1 MKTVHTIGID
11 FGTANSCVAY
21 ATYLDRGNGDVDPN
35 PIHRAEVIPFYGRDT
50 IPTAIH
56 AGDGRA
62 QAPCFGV
69 PAEERATLDPKRF
82 YSGFKLYL
90 GRPDTG
96 PNAYLLAKHF
106 FNYLKQRVSDFVP
119 MNNLGPDERV
129 ETIVGHPVQWNAD
142 QREATLKAAEEAGFP
157 NVSLEEES
165 LAALYCHVFDERSGL
180 RPRTGSHVMTIDMGG
195 GTTDFAFLQ
204 IPQEADGRPT
214 STPVHPQPEGGRS
227 YGGRDLDLIV
237 LSYLSRNWDP
247 EVVQQKGRALM
258 QEVRRFKEGF
268 SNALTDGAFEY
279 EAMILVGNVPRR
291 ERLSRQEFEHI
302 AGAYIRYYEVLVRE
316 ALKEAGLRPE
326 EVAHLILTGG
336 HSRWY
341 FVERTLSKIFPHL
354 FVGHRT
360 MFRHSHPEQSVA
372 RGLACVPLAKSSK
385 GGFMAPKRRAAH
397 PVWLHVPGDGSST
410 AVTVGGRSKSGE
422 QKDLVLLVPRGQL
435 LPFRTQQPMRFTVE
449 QLAGDNQKTNL
460 RIQFLSGHQ
469 RVPLAGRVATFE
481 RGFWEQL
488 AKSLANY
495 LPWGGSK
502 KDRFEIQLHF
512 NVDEHELITAEMA
525 VTRFLGDKAV
535 DVQRQKL
542 QVNVEAALGRNTF
555 GW

>member
-21 ATYLDRGNGDVDPN
+21 ATYLDRGNGDVDAN
-35 PIHRAEVIPFYGRDT
+35 PVHRAEVIPFYGKDT

-56 AGDGRA
+56 AGDGRS
-62 QAPCFGV
+62 QAPTFGV
-69 PAEERATLDPKRF
+69 PAEERAALDPKRF

-96 PNAYLLAKHF
+96 PNAFLLSKYF
-106 FNYLKQRVSDFVP
+106 FGYLKQRVADFVP
-119 MNNLGPDERV
+119 INNPGPDDRI
-129 ETIVGHPVQWNAD
+129 ETVVGHPVQWNAD
-142 QREATLKAAEEAGFP
+142 QREATLKAAQEAGFP
-157 NVSLEEES
+157 NVTLEEES
-165 LAALYCHVFDERSGL
+165 LAALYCHVFDERTGL
-180 RPRTGSHVMTIDMGG
+180 RPRPGSHVLTIDMGG

-204 IPQEADGRPT
+204 IPSDVEARPV

-227 YGGRDLDLIV
+227 YGGRDLDLIL

-247 EVVQQKGRALM
+247 EVVQAKGRALM

-268 SNALTDGAFEY
+268 SNALADGAFEY
-279 EAMILVGNVPRR
+279 ESMLLVGNVPRR

-302 AGAYIRYYEVLVRE
+302 AGSYIRYFEILVRE

-341 FVERTLSKIFPHL
+341 FVERTLGKIFPHV
-354 FVGHRT
+354 FVGQRT

-372 RGLACVPLAKSSK
+372 RGLACVPMARSSK

-397 PVWLHVPGDGSST
+397 PVWLHLPGDNGH
-410 AVTVGGRSKSGE
+410 AVTVAGKTKTGD

-449 QLAGDNQKTNL
+449 QMAADTHKTNL

-469 RVPLAGRVATFE
+469 RIPLAGRVATFE
-481 RGFWEQL
+481 RGFWEQF
-488 AKSLANY
+488 AKSIVRH
-495 LPWGGSK
+495 LPWGGSR

-525 VTRFLGDKAV
+525 VTRFVGEKAV
-535 DVQRQKL
+535 DVQKQKL